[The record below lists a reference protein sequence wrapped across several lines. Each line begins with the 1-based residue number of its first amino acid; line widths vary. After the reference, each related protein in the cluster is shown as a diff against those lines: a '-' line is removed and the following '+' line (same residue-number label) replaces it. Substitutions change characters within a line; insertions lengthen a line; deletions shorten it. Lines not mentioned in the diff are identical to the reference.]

1 MTLTLTLTMTMLM
14 MMMMMMTMIATSTS
28 TLDPNGRRST
38 DHQPAKSGSITVA
51 AEKDGN
57 VR

>member
-1 MTLTLTLTMTMLM
+1 MMTLTLTLTLTMT

-51 AEKDGN
+51 AGKEQTWI
-57 VR
+57 